1 MLYHFLAPLADTHI
15 LFNLFRYITFR
26 AGGAM
31 ATALV
36 LSFVFGPVTIRWL
49 TSLRVGQVV
58 RAEGPEAHLKKAG
71 TPTMGGVLIVGATT
85 IATVL
90 WANITNAY
98 VLITLGVF
106 LSMALIGF
114 LDDYLKILRHRPEG
128 LVARY
133 KLLGQAAIGAAV
145 AALLLARPISPLPT
159 TWSMVPFFADYH
171 IALWAP
177 LFVPWVVIVLAGSS
191 NAVNFSDGLDGLA
204 SGLTAIAAATFAV
217 FAYVIGRTDTSAYL
231 GLFYL
236 PGAGELGILCVALAG
251 AALGFLWY
259 NAHPAEVFMGDTG
272 SLAIGGAIGAVAALL
287 KMEFLLIIVGGVFV
301 AEVLSVMAQVG
312 WFKLT
317 ARRYGQGRRLL
328 RMAPLHHHFEKLG
341 WAESKI
347 IIRFWILGILCA
359 LIAFSTLKIR

>member
-1 MLYHFLAPLADTHI
+1 VLYHFLAPLADTHI

-49 TSLRVGQVV
+49 RSLRVGQVV
-58 RAEGPEAHLKKAG
+58 REEGPEAHLKKAG

-90 WANITNAY
+90 WANITNPY

-114 LDDYLKILRHRPEG
+114 LDDYLKIVRHRSEG

-133 KLLGQAAIGAAV
+133 KLLGQALIGAAV
-145 AALLLARPISPLPT
+145 GALLLARPISPLPT

-287 KMEFLLIIVGGVFV
+287 KMEFLLVIVGGVFV
-301 AEVLSVMAQVG
+301 AEVISVVAQVG
-312 WFKLT
+312 WFKYT
-317 ARRYGQGRRLL
+317 ARRHGQGRRLL